1 MHPHVLCADRV
12 AEEVGES
19 LGEQRRIRQLLD
31 RPVDAYWQ
39 GVHSSFFASAD
50 VPISLFF

>member
-12 AEEVGES
+12 AQEVGES
-19 LGEQRRIRQLLD
+19 VGEQRGIRQLLD
-31 RPVDAYWQ
+31 RAVDAYWQ

-50 VPISLFF
+50 VPFFLFS